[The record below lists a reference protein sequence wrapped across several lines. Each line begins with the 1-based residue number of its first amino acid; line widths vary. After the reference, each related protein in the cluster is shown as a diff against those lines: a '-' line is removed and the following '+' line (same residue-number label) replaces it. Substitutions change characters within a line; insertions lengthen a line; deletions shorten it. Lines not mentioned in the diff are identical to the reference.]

1 MAWFSTQGGELLEW
15 HGYIQYGRRRT
26 HHVYLNGDFRS
37 MNYISM
43 VGRGT
48 HHTLVRLLSRVD
60 SHVDEEFVAGVE
72 GLVAADAA
80 GPEAGEVLPF
90 ALVDVHLL
98 DVPHQLLLLLVR
110 HTAVNPAANL
120 LVAERPIVLSPDG
133 A

>member
-1 MAWFSTQGGELLEW
+1 
-15 HGYIQYGRRRT
+15 
-26 HHVYLNGDFRS
+26 

-90 ALVDVHLL
+90 ALVNVHLL

-110 HTAVNPAANL
+110 RAAVNPAAHL
-120 LVAERPIVLSPDG
+120 LVAEWPTVLTLSRARGLGSWKDG
-133 A
+133 GRC